1 MIRDGNIAVEKVK
14 KGSCVSLIL
23 GLVFGILGVLLLLLL
38 IFLLRRKWKKARY
51 ENDPF
56 GGDREALPTA
66 IPIKNFSAHYDDL
79 KQHINKLKQE
89 FSLLETRSAENSLP
103 VTVALLED
111 NKKKNRYINILPC
124 K

>member
-1 MIRDGNIAVEKVK
+1 MG
-14 KGSCVSLIL
+14 LIL
-23 GLVFGILGVLLLLLL
+23 GVVFGVLGALLLLLL
-38 IFLLRRKWKKARY
+38 IFLLRRKWKKAHY

-56 GGDREALPTA
+56 GADREALPTTV
-66 IPIKNFSAHYDDL
+66 PIKDFPAHYDDL

-89 FSLLETRSAENSLP
+89 FSLLETKSAENSLV